1 MKTSWTIGPALLALA
16 LASPQVGTAGALHLF
31 GKAKPAAAVAVS
43 SAQAD
48 AVASDV
54 RQALDEK
61 RLVDAANLLE
71 QAEVNRINSPHLQ
84 ALDGELLLDRGHF
97 ADALSM
103 FKKAGT
109 EPSEQAEAL
118 QGQGLALSMMG
129 RSEEAFADLKQATAL
144 DKTLW
149 RAWNGLG
156 REYDLR
162 SDWKLSL
169 AAYDQALVQT
179 GANTAIV
186 LNNRGYSHL
195 LQRQMEPAKADFVAA
210 IEKDPGMAAAR
221 TNLRIAMAI
230 DGQYDRA
237 ASAGIGDD
245 RAAVLNNV
253 GLAAAIRGDY
263 PEAEKLLNEAIQ
275 IKGSYYERASDNLQ
289 LAKQLET
296 HQADHPTPLNDN
308 H

>member
-1 MKTSWTIGPALLALA
+1 
-16 LASPQVGTAGALHLF
+16 
-31 GKAKPAAAVAVS
+31 
-43 SAQAD
+43 
-48 AVASDV
+48 
-54 RQALDEK
+54 
-61 RLVDAANLLE
+61 
-71 QAEVNRINSPHLQ
+71 
-84 ALDGELLLDRGHF
+84 
-97 ADALSM
+97 
-103 FKKAGT
+103 
-109 EPSEQAEAL
+109 
-118 QGQGLALSMMG
+118 
-129 RSEEAFADLKQATAL
+129 
-144 DKTLW
+144 
-149 RAWNGLG
+149 
-156 REYDLR
+156 
-162 SDWKLSL
+162 
-169 AAYDQALVQT
+169 
-179 GANTAIV
+179 
-186 LNNRGYSHL
+186 
-195 LQRQMEPAKADFVAA
+195 
-210 IEKDPGMAAAR
+210 MAAAR